1 MPFLVQGSGPLLGSG
16 SLVGQLTPWPGSPIP
31 PAVTCVTTAAGT
43 GAAPIANAGANLV
56 VASGLQEWLFGT
68 VFQDP
73 NGGVPTV
80 TWTQTAGPFASLT
93 PNLVDPMQPG
103 YSTGGIAPGSVL
115 TFQLSVTDA
124 FGTSTSSVNVTVV
137 DPATV
142 DSFDTVLSAAHF
154 KLPAVI
160 PLNKGAPGKGNRVGF
175 RGHKGGLLSVSATDS
190 VTDPTLILTV
200 MGFGQME
207 TAPLGPAPGV
217 APGLPHYLLKVTG
230 VGPVVPTGPDG
241 VTPQVTIH
249 SSLGGEL
256 TLPLVVR

>member
-1 MPFLVQGSGPLLGSG
+1 
-16 SLVGQLTPWPGSPIP
+16 
-31 PAVTCVTTAAGT
+31 
-43 GAAPIANAGANLV
+43 
-56 VASGLQEWLFGT
+56 
-68 VFQDP
+68 
-73 NGGVPTV
+73 
-80 TWTQTAGPFASLT
+80 
-93 PNLVDPMQPG
+93 
-103 YSTGGIAPGSVL
+103 
-115 TFQLSVTDA
+115 
-124 FGTSTSSVNVTVV
+124 
-137 DPATV
+137 
-142 DSFDTVLSAAHF
+142 
-154 KLPAVI
+154 
-160 PLNKGAPGKGNRVGF
+160 
-175 RGHKGGLLSVSATDS
+175 VSATDS